1 MNLERLQQLRDIVL
15 LSKEMLSHA
24 RQNDWARVAEL
35 EAVRRKLVMECF
47 QQAARYEDAAD
58 VAPVIKEI
66 LRLNQE
72 VMELGAMHQE
82 AVGADMHRDSVGRT
96 ARAAYLGCAR

>member
-1 MNLERLQQLRDIVL
+1 MDLERLQQLREIVL

-24 RQNDWARVAEL
+24 KQNDWTRVAEL
-35 EAVRRKLVMECF
+35 EAGRRKLVMRCF
-47 QQAARYEDAAD
+47 QQAARYEDTAE
-58 VAPVIKEI
+58 VAPAIKEI

-82 AVGADMHRDSVGRT
+82 AVGADMHRDNVGRT